1 MFIPEPVRKKTEK
14 NMNKLLNK
22 RLDGKLKMKVI
33 SAGGNMPVV
42 EWSVNVTSNNLE
54 MAAGMILSLKNNYIM
69 SNQEQN
75 LTDAQMLRKKAE
87 EQLKEKQKKAVRPVL
102 ETDVKKL
109 LHELQVHQIEL
120 EMQNDELRQAN
131 ETAET
136 ALKKY
141 TILYDFAPMGYFT
154 LDSDGSI
161 CELNFTGADILG
173 DKRFTLVNRNF
184 KLFVSQDS
192 QSVFNKFLSKVYA
205 GNAKESCEVMLS
217 YDNNPL
223 CLVYME
229 GIVTGDDR
237 KCLLSVVDISGFK
250 K

>member
-1 MFIPEPVRKKTEK
+1 MSDKEQ
-14 NMNKLLNK
+14 
-22 RLDGKLKMKVI
+22 KLKDAK
-33 SAGGNMPVV
+33 
-42 EWSVNVTSNNLE
+42 
-54 MAAGMILSLKNNYIM
+54 ILRI
-69 SNQEQN
+69 
-75 LTDAQMLRKKAE
+75 KAE
-87 EQLKEKQKKAVRPVL
+87 KLLKEKQQKMDKPVM
-102 ETDVKKL
+102 ETDEKRL

-120 EMQNDELRQAN
+120 EMQNEELRQAN

-141 TILYDFAPMGYFT
+141 TMLYDFAPMGYFT

-161 CELNFTGADILG
+161 CDLNFTSAEMLG
-173 DKRFTLVNRNF
+173 EKRFSLINSNF
-184 KLFVSQDS
+184 KLFVAEDS
-192 QSVFNKFLSKVYA
+192 QAVFNTFFRKVFTGYT
-205 GNAKESCEVMLS
+205 KESCEIMLG
-217 YDNNPL
+217 YENNPL